1 MKQVKFE
8 FVLRADQPIAHHSE
22 SFGNQAIIARRKV
35 RQPDGS
41 WVHVPIVSG
50 DAMRH
55 GMRESSA
62 YVYLDAAGLLADGS
76 LSESAL
82 RLLFAGGMVTGS
94 SGGVSKLNDYR
105 EMCEL
110 VPTLSLFGG
119 CAQNRVIPGR
129 LWVDDAV
136 LICAEMAH
144 VIPSWALDIA
154 RSDGADLETC
164 RTHVEDVQR
173 VRMDPSLDPG
183 KRLLLTA
190 GARESAE
197 RRLLASETA
206 SEMGDSVAKEDSKS
220 TMMPRSF
227 ERVVQGSLFYWSVT
241 ATVYSDLED
250 DTFKVACAAFLA
262 DARVGG
268 KRGTGHGLLTPLTG
282 RNVALARP
290 TERAETLQPDQLS
303 TMRVGSLFRQH
314 VADRKERIK
323 TFLREVVA

>member
-8 FVLRADQPIAHHSE
+8 FVLRADQPLAHHSE

-35 RQPDGS
+35 RQPDGG
-41 WVHVPIVSG
+41 WAHVPIVSG

-62 YVYLDAAGLLADGS
+62 YVYLDAAGLLSDGG

-110 VPTLSLFGG
+110 VPPLALFGG
-119 CAQNRVIPGR
+119 CAQNRVVPGR

-136 LICAEMAH
+136 LICSEMAH
-144 VIPSWALDIA
+144 LLPEWAVEVA
-154 RSDGADLETC
+154 RADGAELETC
-164 RTHVEDVQR
+164 RSHVEEVQR
-173 VRMDPSLDPG
+173 VRMDPILDPG
-183 KRLLLTA
+183 KRNLLTA
-190 GARESAE
+190 GAREHAE
-197 RRLLASETA
+197 QRMLASENA
-206 SEMGDSVAKEDSKS
+206 SELDDAKAKDESKS

-241 ATVYSDLED
+241 ATVYSDLDD

-268 KRGTGHGLLTPLTG
+268 KRGTGHGLLTPVTG
-282 RNVALARP
+282 RNVQLARP
-290 TERAETLQPDQLS
+290 TERTETIKADQLS
-303 TMRVGSLFRQH
+303 TMRVGEVFRSH
-314 VADRKERIK
+314 VAARQERIK
-323 TFLREVVA
+323 TFLQAVEA